1 VNANTTQ
8 HKIQFTLQKVAIAWM
23 FALLTVNFPYVAAV
37 ELGIPLVLVGVMLGL
52 YPFWGPFQPFFG
64 RFTQS
69 HPILGYY
76 RTPYLLLGFF
86 VGGIIFPFVPT
97 LTQQISAGSSVAVLA
112 LFLLFFIF
120 GIAIALMANTFLDL
134 LSDVTTDETR
144 SNVTATA
151 WTGQTLAIALW
162 AFVFRQMMPTYSLEA
177 MTRLYTI
184 TPFVVMGI
192 GLLSVVGL
200 EPRGRKLDA
209 YQSNKSALS
218 ESFQLL
224 TGNRMARRF
233 FLFIALSLLA
243 IFLQDILQEPLGG
256 ELFGMSIGQTTNF
269 QIIFNASVAIGMT
282 IAAIVGTIRLG
293 DENRQ
298 LSMDAKKRIA
308 TTGGLGTMAG
318 FMLLALSVFASSPL
332 FFQTALFLNGLCV
345 GVFTFGS
352 ITMMAGMTVPGKTG
366 KYLGVWSL
374 GQVVGLGL
382 SFMIAGL
389 LHSLFIGS
397 GLFAPAVGY
406 GLIFLIEA
414 GVMGWCVWSLQPADA
429 VELRRQAVPA

>member
-1 VNANTTQ
+1 MLQ

-23 FALLTVNFPYVAAV
+23 FALLTVNFPYVASI
-37 ELGIPLVLVGVMLGL
+37 ELGLPLVLVGLMLGL

-69 HPILGYY
+69 HPIFGYY

-86 VGGIIFPFVPT
+86 VGSIIFPFLPA
-97 LTQQISAGSSVAVLA
+97 LTEQVSGGSVGAIITM
-112 LFLLFFIF
+112 FLLFFLF
-120 GIAIALMANTFLDL
+120 GISIALMANTFLDL

-144 SNVTATA
+144 GSVTAAA

-162 AFVFRQMMPTYSLEA
+162 AFVFRLMMPTYSPEA
-177 MTRLYTI
+177 MTQLYSI
-184 TPFVVMGI
+184 TPVVVVVI
-192 GLLSVVGL
+192 GFLSVAGL
-200 EPRGRKLDA
+200 EPRGRQLA
-209 YQSNKSALS
+209 PYESNDSPLS
-218 ESFQLL
+218 ESAKLV
-224 TGNRMARRF
+224 TDSPMARRF

-256 ELFGMSIGQTTNF
+256 ELFGMTVGETTNF
-269 QIIFNASVAIGMT
+269 QIIFNTAVAVGMT
-282 IAAIVGTIRLG
+282 VAAIVGTVKLG

-308 TTGGLGTMAG
+308 TTGGIGTMVG
-318 FMLLALSVFASSPL
+318 FVLLASSVLASSSA
-332 FFQTALFLNGLCV
+332 FFHVALLINGLCV

-352 ITMMAGMTVPGKTG
+352 VTMMADMTVPGKTG

-389 LHSLFIGS
+389 LHSLLVNS
-397 GLFAPAVGY
+397 GIFTPAVGY
-406 GLIFLIEA
+406 GLIFIIEA
-414 GVMGWCVWSLQPADA
+414 AIMGWCVWSLQPASVDA
-429 VELRRQAVPA
+429 LRSQAVPA